1 MRLTASPY
9 LVDSRIFPQP
19 LTSMKTS
26 ALHIIWILVAGAA
39 FGAGWFLR
47 PTPEIGD
54 PSVSSGTGP
63 AVTSTAGTAAGQSEG
78 VQKFGGTSEKIG
90 VQKYFDGNGII
101 RAKDMGRAMRD
112 ALKESDPLKSNLLFT
127 QLLSEL
133 TPDNID
139 SALAALREAPQG
151 WEMWQKMG
159 LFVGA
164 WGKLDGLAALDYAKE
179 MQGPGRM
186 FGSAAALSGWASID
200 PDAAIAWA
208 DENQSEGRENIMA
221 KAGILRGLAISDPA
235 RATEYLQNLPEN
247 TEGLDRLVD
256 TVANE
261 QMKQGMDSA
270 TTWAASLSTDALKKE
285 AFEQLGDEYARQDPV
300 KAASWIESY
309 ADNAYTSEAVEEIAD
324 EWAEIDPGA
333 AVAWA
338 SKLPE
343 ATQATAMESA
353 FQEWEESDAEGASA
367 YLQNME
373 SSPAK
378 DAAIAGFVS
387 DLGKD
392 EPAAAIQ
399 WANTIENEATRT
411 EALTDVAKDWF
422 NEDADAAGSWIE
434 TSGLPVESVKEITTP
449 RDNRGDMFRRMM
461 GR

>member
-1 MRLTASPY
+1 
-9 LVDSRIFPQP
+9 
-19 LTSMKTS
+19 MKSS
-26 ALHIIWILVAGAA
+26 ALHLIWILVAGAA

-47 PTPEIGD
+47 PTTTTD
-54 PSVSSGTGP
+54 
-63 AVTSTAGTAAGQSEG
+63 AGGSDTPGASAANVAATQATELQVERTENSAGAATEE
-78 VQKFGGTSEKIG
+78 FGI
-90 VQKYFDGNGII
+90 QKYFDGNGLIG
-101 RAKDMGRAMRD
+101 AKDMARAMRD

-133 TPDNID
+133 TPENID
-139 SALAALREAPQG
+139 EALAALREAPQG

-164 WGKLDGLAALDYAKE
+164 WGKLDGPAALEYAKE

-186 FGSAAALSGWASID
+186 FGSAAALSGWASKD

-208 DENQSEGRENIMA
+208 DENQSEGRESVMA
-221 KAGILRGLAISDPA
+221 KAGILRGLAISDPI
-235 RATEYLQNLPEN
+235 RATEYLQQLPEN
-247 TEGLDRLVD
+247 TPGMEQLVG

-261 QMKQGMDSA
+261 QMKQGMSTA
-270 TTWAASLSTDALKKE
+270 TAWAASLSTDALKE
-285 AFEQLGDEYARQDPV
+285 QAFEQLGNEYARQDPV

-309 ADNAYTSEAVEEIAD
+309 ADKAYAEEAVEEVAD

-333 AVAWA
+333 AVDWA
-338 SKLPE
+338 SKLPGD
-343 ATQATAMESA
+343 AQATAMESA

-367 YLQNME
+367 YLLNME

-392 EPAAAIQ
+392 EPAAAIE

-411 EALTDVAKDWF
+411 EALTDVAKDWYR
-422 NEDADAAGSWIE
+422 EDAEAAGAWIE
-434 TSGLPVESVKEITTP
+434 TSGLPVEAVKEITTP